1 MAVRVD
7 RRRVLIGTAAAIAAG
22 PTSISH
28 LNPALAQTEAVTV
41 VASGLTNP
49 RGFTWAEDGTMY
61 VGLAGDG
68 VTAVPAATPGASDAA
83 VNADGTP
90 VVAGAGETFVGTET
104 ASVVV
109 IEGGC
114 PATLAS
120 GFPSGGPPELGWDLG
135 VDHVEILDGQLYAL
149 VGGGGEAYGHPG
161 FPNGV
166 YQVNA
171 DGSHALVADLSA
183 WFRANPVAEPHPP
196 VSPDAQPFSMVAI
209 DGKLWIVEANHQQV
223 LTVTQDGAITRIADL
238 SVLGNLAPAGIA
250 PAPDGG
256 VYVGF
261 LSPLPF
267 ADGSA
272 RVVKVGNDGAVT
284 DVWTGLTTVTAAGW
298 YVAGVGDFSGDGH
311 ADILWRNAAY
321 GGSNFVWYIQD
332 AAMVTAVAVDADGVL
347 YALEMATGNTDEA
360 PYVAPGT
367 GKIVRQTGPDSSEDV
382 LLGLDFPIKMAFG
395 PDGALYVGLPAFG
408 ATDGQGQIL
417 RVDLAADGLIDVKGP
432 FVPATTCLGAT
443 GRWPVPP
450 K

>member
-22 PTSISH
+22 PTSISL

-49 RGFTWAEDGTMY
+49 RGFTWAADGTMY

-68 VTAVPAATPGASDAA
+68 VTAVPAATPDASDAA

-109 IEGGC
+109 IEQGC

-120 GFPSGGPPELGWDLG
+120 GFPSGGPPELGWELG

-166 YQVNA
+166 YQINA

-209 DGKLWIVEANHQQV
+209 DGTLWIVEANHQQV
-223 LTVTQDGAITRIADL
+223 LTVTPGGAITRIADL

-267 ADGSA
+267 TDGSA
-272 RVVKVGNDGAVT
+272 RVVKVGTDGTVT
-284 DVWTGLTTVTAAGW
+284 DIWTGLTA
-298 YVAGVGDFSGDGH
+298 
-311 ADILWRNAAY
+311 
-321 GGSNFVWYIQD
+321 
-332 AAMVTAVAVDADGVL
+332 VTAVAVGDDGVL

-382 LLGLDFPIKMAFG
+382 LLGLDFPIKMEFG
-395 PDGALYVGLPAFG
+395 PDRALYVGTPAFG